1 MENFEVTRKGVND
14 GQGVGINASLG
25 DNMFLA
31 ADKRTQETLDLHTDK
46 LVKVLRDEVGA
57 AIRQQTETL
66 RGKADQQIIATADTA
81 NRVQKAISEG

>member
-1 MENFEVTRKGVND
+1 
-14 GQGVGINASLG
+14 
-25 DNMFLA
+25 MFLA

-46 LVKVLRDEVGA
+46 LIKVLRDEVGA

-66 RGKADQQIIATADTA
+66 RGKAEQQIAATADTA